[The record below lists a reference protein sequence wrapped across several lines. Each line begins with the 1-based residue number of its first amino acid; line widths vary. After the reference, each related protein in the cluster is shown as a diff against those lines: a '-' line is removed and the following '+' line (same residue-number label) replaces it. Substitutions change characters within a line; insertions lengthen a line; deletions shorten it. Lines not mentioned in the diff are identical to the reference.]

1 MKVIYV
7 DHDPEIR
14 SYVSMIL
21 ETSVDCELLEFS
33 SIPECISYIEV
44 DPPEDLLFVLSEVEI
59 NEKSGMELLE
69 WFRNH
74 FKGIPFIW
82 ISTPENRGK
91 LITRQSLE
99 QGKAS
104 GFIPKPFKDDE
115 FFPIVDKVLLERA
128 ENIRNQS
135 DDAEEDSLYSDKK
148 KKQQD
153 EVEADWDLNSKKEA
167 KEVEADWDIQAKGE
181 GCEQEADWD
190 LNAKGEGSEQEAD
203 WDIQAK
209 GDGSEQEAD
218 WDINAKGVGSEQEAD
233 WDLNVNSNTSEV
245 EADWSLTSSK
255 KSYIKEG
262 YKSFKAKRLFALDKM
277 VTDVYIALSNDKF
290 LKIFSQKDPL
300 EDHRLQKYID
310 KGVEY
315 LYITDEEFP
324 TFSEYFLNIVV
335 DKLKKVKEAPVQ
347 VKSVAEL
354 AAFDNILS
362 TVKQIGITGA
372 TAEQIKE
379 SIASGIETIDK
390 INSLKDIFSTI
401 YRSQNYISEHSLLT
415 SYIAGKIATDTSWN
429 SPQTLEKLSLAALLH
444 DVAIEDQYLAS
455 QHDLYF
461 DDLDKLKSEQGE
473 EIYQMIFNHASK
485 ACEVLSK
492 GQHIFADV
500 ENIIIQHHESPR
512 ASGYPAKLNSSV
524 ISPLSCLFI
533 IAERYTHLLI
543 KHNMNI
549 EGSLETH
556 FEDFNTGNF
565 KTPLKSFF
573 NVFSQV

>member
-1 MKVIYV
+1 
-7 DHDPEIR
+7 
-14 SYVSMIL
+14 MIL

>member
-33 SIPECISYIEV
+33 SIPECISYIEI

-99 QGKAS
+99 QGRAS

-128 ENIRNQS
+128 EKIKNQS
-135 DDAEEDSLYSDKK
+135 EDAEEDSLYSDKK
-148 KKQQD
+148 KKQQE

-167 KEVEADWDIQAKGE
+167 KEVEADWDTNSKSENREQEADWDLNAKGNGNEGEADWDIQAKGE
-181 GCEQEADWD
+181 GSEQEADWD

-203 WDIQAK
+203 WDINAK

-245 EADWSLTSSK
+245 EADWSLSSSK

-262 YKSFKAKRLFALDKM
+262 CKSFKAKRLFALDKM
-277 VTDVYIALSNDKF
+277 VTDVYISLSNDKF

-335 DKLKKVKEAPVQ
+335 DKLKKVKEVPIQ

-429 SPQTLEKLSLAALLH
+429 SPQTLEKLSLVALLH

-461 DDLDKLKSEQGE
+461 NDLDKLKSEQGE

-500 ENIIIQHHESPR
+500 ENIIIQHHESPK

-549 EGSLETH
+549 
-556 FEDFNTGNF
+556 
-565 KTPLKSFF
+565 
-573 NVFSQV
+573 